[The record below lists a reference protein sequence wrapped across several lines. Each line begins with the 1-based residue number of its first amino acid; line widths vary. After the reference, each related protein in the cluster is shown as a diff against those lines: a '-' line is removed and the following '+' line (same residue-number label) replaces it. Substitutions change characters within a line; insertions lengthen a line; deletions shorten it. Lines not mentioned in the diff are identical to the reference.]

1 MLGLTPAQLDQ
12 AIARLHR
19 GGWTE
24 RQIAVKYGMAPSA
37 IHYAIGRTKGVARK
51 SYNTKMCEGC
61 GNDFIPD
68 VRGQWVCM
76 ECREEDGAL

>member
-12 AIARLHR
+12 AIARLHK

-51 SYNTKMCEGC
+51 SYNTKMCEEC
-61 GNDFIPD
+61 GEDFTPSY
-68 VRGQWVCM
+68 RGQVICGR
-76 ECREEDGAL
+76 CQD